1 MEAARLTLP
10 EPSIDGRMRLG
21 ALLVRDGVITV
32 QQLEEA
38 LAEKEETGR
47 RLGEIAVS
55 HGWVSGHALA
65 RALAEQQELDYVD
78 LAQTDP
84 DPAAT
89 ALLPE
94 KFARRYGALPVRFD
108 DDQVVVAVADPTN
121 VVASDHL
128 RLALGL
134 NVRFVVVAIDDL
146 ERTIARV
153 YRSEIDVDHGDA
165 ELEIDEDG
173 GFARRPRSSS

>member
-55 HGWVSGHALA
+55 HGGVSGHALA
-65 RALAEQQELDYVD
+65 RALAEQHDIGYVD
-78 LAQTDP
+78 LAQTALDP
-84 DPAAT
+84 PAT
-89 ALLPE
+89 ALLPG
-94 KFARRYGALPVRFD
+94 KVARRYRALP
-108 DDQVVVAVADPTN
+108 
-121 VVASDHL
+121 
-128 RLALGL
+128 
-134 NVRFVVVAIDDL
+134 
-146 ERTIARV
+146 
-153 YRSEIDVDHGDA
+153 
-165 ELEIDEDG
+165 
-173 GFARRPRSSS
+173 